1 MKLYLI
7 LLSFVTSN
15 AFLYNDFMKV
25 RLIKNNI
32 HVLDAES
39 DNDLIKKNESCIKRI
54 QRFCLSVN
62 VIYHMMPK
70 YDINKEIKKS
80 AVAKGYIKAFKNW
93 LKSINIVN
101 TGIAGPWMVNIN
113 SSNNSN
119 QTITDSRSLT
129 L

>member
-1 MKLYLI
+1 
-7 LLSFVTSN
+7 
-15 AFLYNDFMKV
+15 MKV

-119 QTITDSRSLT
+119 QTITDSPSLT
-129 L
+129 